1 MSKEESD
8 FNSLPDFKIP
18 ENFLD
23 QLFEMTGNDDNKGF
37 VLCFVNQNGAPVVY
51 TKTSCQIIEMGC
63 RKALEEYLKGSE
75 DSQIIDYGGE
85 DWA

>member
-37 VLCFVNQNGAPVVY
+37 VLCFVNQNGAPV
-51 TKTSCQIIEMGC
+51 
-63 RKALEEYLKGSE
+63 EEYVKGSE